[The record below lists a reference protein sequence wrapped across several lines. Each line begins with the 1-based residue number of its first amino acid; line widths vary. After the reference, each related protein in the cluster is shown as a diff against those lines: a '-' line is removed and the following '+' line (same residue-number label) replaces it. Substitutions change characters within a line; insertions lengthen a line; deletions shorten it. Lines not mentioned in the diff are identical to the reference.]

1 MSANSNPTNEVP
13 SRKIPF
19 IVGPT
24 AVGKT
29 ATAIELAKQL
39 NGEIISIDSRQVYRG
54 LDIGTAKPTLRQQQE
69 IPHHLVDILD
79 LDEQISA
86 GAYRKLALKTV
97 NEIQS
102 RGKLPIFVGGS
113 GLYVNAVLKG
123 IFKES
128 ATNPEI
134 RREIRQELQKKGIVA
149 LYNQLLEI
157 DPDTALKIHINDVK
171 RITRALE
178 IYRITGQ
185 PPSMH
190 YRNQQTNPPFPYQIF
205 VLTME
210 RELLYQRINA
220 RVDEMIASGLVS
232 EVESLLKR
240 GLRQNLDLLM
250 TLGYRQVVQYLDGN
264 CSYDEMVENIKRNTR
279 RYAKR
284 QLTWFRNQY
293 PEAFWIDVTE
303 LSNPLTIANKIRQNL
318 TQPEI
323 QSQE

>member
-1 MSANSNPTNEVP
+1 LVAVSELTNKSASQ
-13 SRKIPF
+13 KIPF

-39 NGEIISIDSRQVYRG
+39 NGEVISIDSRQVYKG

-97 NEIQS
+97 NEIRS

-113 GLYVNAVLKG
+113 GMYIRALIRG
-123 IFKES
+123 IFRES
-128 ATNPEI
+128 CTDMVI
-134 RREIRQELQKKGIVA
+134 RRRIRNELQEKGTAA
-149 LYNQLLEI
+149 LYNRLLDI
-157 DPDTALKIHINDVK
+157 DPELAIKIHLNDVK

-178 IYRITGQ
+178 IYEITGK
-185 PPSMH
+185 PPSEH
-190 YRNQQTNPPFPYQIF
+190 YQAQPTNPPFPHQIF

-210 RELLYQRINA
+210 RELLYRHIDT
-220 RVDEMIASGLVS
+220 RVDEMITNGLVR
-232 EVESLLKR
+232 EVELLLNR
-240 GLRQNLDLLM
+240 GLRQNLDLLL
-250 TLGYRQVVQYLDGN
+250 TLGYREVIQYLDGN
-264 CSYDEMVENIKRNTR
+264 CSYEELVENVKRNTR

-284 QLTWFRNQY
+284 QLTWFRNQL
-293 PEAFWIDVTE
+293 EATW
-303 LSNPLTIANKIRQNL
+303 LTIAEHQSISETAAIIIQNL
-318 TQPEI
+318 SGRI
-323 QSQE
+323 

>member
-293 PEAFWIDVTE
+293 PEAVWIDVTE
-303 LSNPLTIANKIRQNL
+303 LSEPLTIADTIRQNL
-318 TQPEI
+318 T
-323 QSQE
+323 